1 MAGGRLGARAIA
13 KSLYPDL
20 WAKGRETGPGIR
32 FGNLKAPH
40 ASSNKAI
47 PANIS

>member
-13 KSLYPDL
+13 ESLHPDL
-20 WAKGRETGPGIR
+20 WAKGRETGPGIH

-40 ASSNKAI
+40 ASSKKAI
-47 PANIS
+47 PANTS